1 MIINFFINTI
11 LKPLSYYK
19 DNLIQI
25 FFEEKDL
32 KIYLKILK
40 NKKFIRELIF
50 FLVIVFILELL
61 FFSIKKKHTVLNNIL
76 K

>member
-40 NKKFIRELIF
+40 N
-50 FLVIVFILELL
+50 
-61 FFSIKKKHTVLNNIL
+61 
-76 K
+76 